1 MAESAPERLL
11 KAAQAELIT
20 HDGQLEMTAVAKR
33 AGASVGLA
41 YHHFGSKA
49 GLIAAVVERFYQPL
63 REVMMGPSGTDRESW
78 ARAERERFRRMVDY
92 YYDHP
97 LAPLLVGR
105 LGREPAVIDMEREHL
120 DALLSEGARNL
131 KAAQANGVLPAEIDA
146 DVAIGLIIGGIQQA
160 LYRAL
165 HQDPRPD
172 PAAFFEKLWALL
184 DNMVRDAGTA

>member
-1 MAESAPERLL
+1 MSESTPERLL
-11 KAAQAELIT
+11 KAAEAELIAQ
-20 HDGQLEMTAVAKR
+20 DGLLEMTAVAKR

-49 GLIAAVVERFYQPL
+49 GLISAVVERFYQPL
-63 REVMMGPSGTDRESW
+63 REVMMGPTGSDPESW
-78 ARAERERFRRMVDY
+78 SRAERERFKRMVDY
-92 YYDHP
+92 YFDHP

-131 KAAQANGVLPAEIDA
+131 RAAQANGVLSPEMDA
-146 DVAIGLIIGGIQQA
+146 DIAIGMIIGGIQQA

-165 HQDPRPD
+165 HQQPRPD
-172 PAAFFEKLWALL
+172 RDAFFNKLWTLLGAL
-184 DNMVRDAGTA
+184 VRGGDR